1 MSTYVSPF
9 KGLPKAS
16 QLRSIAY
23 PEGIPTTLP
32 FQLPEAH
39 TSGFEQQYLAA
50 LLRCVVQGYAKSS
63 RPGQNTLM
71 LDDVNFTIDISGK
84 QIPLLSTKFVPYKS
98 FVVENLWFISGST
111 DVAYLKA
118 NGVSIWDEWVIP
130 ETAKFEKADKYV
142 AGEML
147 NWVRCVKDHKDK
159 TELYKAWRVYQRDN
173 NIGRP
178 TVEEVQ
184 AWWATVSAKEAIPM
198 VKLVSGSIGEGAYG
212 TQWRK
217 RNHTQ
222 IVSVRDVTEF
232 QAKNPDYH
240 GDVYDDSSV
249 ALYKEYDQLG
259 DVIKMLRETPDS
271 RRIILD
277 AWNPG
282 MVKDCALP
290 PCHPWV
296 QFTSHVDE
304 LSGKRHL
311 TLKLTMRS
319 DERM

>member
-23 PEGIPTTLP
+23 PEGIPTALP

-147 NWVRCVKDHKDK
+147 NWVRCVKDHEAK
-159 TELYKAWRVYQRDN
+159 TELYKEWRVYQRDN

-184 AWWATVSAKEAIPM
+184 AWWSTITTEPIPM
-198 VKLVSGSIGEGAYG
+198 VSLVSGSIGKGAYG
-212 TQWRK
+212 AQWRA
-217 RNHTQ
+217 RHVMEHVT
-222 IVSVRDVTEF
+222 SEDWTDFFVR
-232 QAKNPDYH
+232 NPDWTAVSH
-240 GDVYDDSSV
+240 VECESGGM
-249 ALYKEYDQLG
+249 AEKMFDQLG
-259 DVIKMLRETPDS
+259 DVIQALRTGADS
-271 RRIILD
+271 RRIIMD
-277 AWNPG
+277 AWDVG
-282 MVKDCALP
+282 RIKDCALP

-304 LSGKRHL
+304 TSGKRHL
-311 TLKLTMRS
+311 TVKLTMR
-319 DERM
+319 